1 MIDVHVTV
9 ILDTQT
15 FRGKKKTT
23 TKPSLFF
30 DLILMSRLTWITEK
44 ELEREIND
52 KEDKISLETQHEQF
66 QQWCENENC

>member
-15 FRGKKKTT
+15 FKGKKKTT
-23 TKPSLFF
+23 SKPSLFF

-52 KEDKISLETQHEQF
+52 KEDKISLETQYEQF

>member
-1 MIDVHVTV
+1 MLRSYWTPR
-9 ILDTQT
+9 LLE
-15 FRGKKKTT
+15 GKKKTK

-52 KEDKISLETQHEQF
+52 KEDKISLETQHEPF